1 MTGQLDL
8 RGVLPMGTMLRS
20 YELLS
25 VLGHGGFGVTYLA
38 RDTTLDR
45 RVAIKEYLP
54 IALALRENDSTVVP
68 RSTELASEFTWGR
81 ERFLDEAKTLGKL
94 SASAIVHVYDY
105 LEANGTAYMVMALAA
120 GETLDNRFSRGP
132 LPPPVIDRLLPPL
145 LEGLA
150 HVHEA
155 GFLHRDIKPANILID
170 GGDRPTLIDFG
181 ASRAA
186 IAGRTAAMTAIFT
199 PGYAAAE
206 QFSSAKQGPWTDI
219 YGLSATLY
227 HAITGS
233 APPSA
238 IERILDDEY
247 QPLTRLMPAGFPYAL
262 LAAIDAGM
270 AVRVANRPQS
280 IADWRA
286 TMREAT
292 TYAEPAATI
301 VMPRVE
307 AQAPR
312 PEPEQPELKPE
323 VRAARRPR
331 SVVRRVA
338 IVGVILLGAG
348 GYFGKGIFRTT
359 DKPGRT
365 TDIAATAPAPVPA
378 PVAVPAPESTPGP
391 TPPVDDRA
399 ARARQQQEE
408 AQAAAARQ
416 AEEEAKKKAAAE
428 AEAKRQA
435 DAAAAARQAE
445 EDAKKKAADE
455 AEARRQ
461 ADAAAAAKAQADA
474 ARQVEEEA
482 KKKAAVEAEAKRQAD
497 EAAAAKVL
505 ADAAAEKKAAEAA
518 EAGLRLATP
527 DRQRLQVAL
536 TALGFDTRGVDGTF
550 GPRSRE
556 MIAAWQKARNQPAT
570 GFLTAA
576 QQQALLKDGAAAIQK
591 HDDEQKKIEDDKK
604 KAEEEAKKKAEE
616 EKAKAAATPAPAPA
630 PAPTPPAVAGKL
642 LEEKQFDLPNT
653 EGSMGCA
660 KSMRMGIRIYTD
672 KIELQSATWHEF
684 PLDGAGNFSGEFTTR
699 IGNQSTISGNVKS
712 RTMSAMSVRIGCGFA
727 GKF

>member
-1 MTGQLDL
+1 MSGQLDL

-81 ERFLDEAKTLGKL
+81 ERFLDEARTLGKL
-94 SASAIVHVYDY
+94 SAPAIVHVYDF

-120 GETLDNRFSRGP
+120 GETLDNRIARGP

-155 GFLHRDIKPANILID
+155 GFLHRDIKPANILVD
-170 GGDRPTLIDFG
+170 GENRPTLIDFG

-247 QPLTRLMPAGFPYAL
+247 QPLTRLMPAGFLYTL

-270 AVRVANRPQS
+270 AVRAANRPQS
-280 IADWRA
+280 IAEWRA
-286 TMREAT
+286 TMHEGRPRAEA
-292 TYAEPAATI
+292 AATI
-301 VMPRVE
+301 VMPR
-307 AQAPR
+307 AQSRPG
-312 PEPEQPELKPE
+312 PEPEQQPEE
-323 VRAARRPR
+323 RAPRRKR
-331 SVVRRVA
+331 SPLRRA
-338 IVGVILLGAG
+338 IIVGLILLGAG
-348 GYFGKGIFRTT
+348 GYFGKGIFQTT
-359 DKPGRT
+359 DKPRRM
-365 TDIAATAPAPVPA
+365 TDVAATAPAPA
-378 PVAVPAPESTPGP
+378 PVQ
-391 TPPVDDRA
+391 TPPVDDTA
-399 ARARQQQEE
+399 ARVRQQQAE
-408 AQAAAARQ
+408 AEAATARQ
-416 AEEEAKKKAAAE
+416 AEDDAKKKAAAEADAKRQADAAAAKAQAEDDARKKAAAE
-428 AEAKRQA
+428 AEAKRQT
-435 DAAAAARQAE
+435 
-445 EDAKKKAADE
+445 
-455 AEARRQ
+455 
-461 ADAAAAAKAQADA
+461 
-474 ARQVEEEA
+474 
-482 KKKAAVEAEAKRQAD
+482 D
-497 EAAAAKVL
+497 EAAAAKTL
-505 ADAAAEKKAAEAA
+505 ADTAAEKKAAETA

-536 TALGFDTRGVDGTF
+536 TASGFDTRGVDGTF

-556 MIAAWQKARNQPAT
+556 MIAAWQKARNQPPT
-570 GFLTAA
+570 GFFTAA

-604 KAEEEAKKKAEE
+604 KAEEEAKKKGEE
-616 EKAKAAATPAPAPA
+616 EKAKAAATPSPTPTPAA
-630 PAPTPPAVAGKL
+630 TPAPTPPAVAGKL
-642 LEEKQFDLPNT
+642 LEEKQFEVTNT
-653 EGSMGCA
+653 EGTMGCL
-660 KSMRMGIRIYTD
+660 KTMRMAIRIYAD
-672 KIELQSATWHEF
+672 KIEVQSATWHEL
-684 PLDGAGNFSGEFTTR
+684 PLDSGGNFSGEFTTR
-699 IGNQSTISGNVKS
+699 NGNLSTISGNVKS
-712 RTMSAMSVRIGCGFA
+712 RTMTTMSVRLGCGFA

>member
-68 RSTELASEFTWGR
+68 RSTELAGEFSWGR

-94 SASAIVHVYDY
+94 SAHAIVHVYDF

-120 GETLDNRFSRGP
+120 GETLDDRIARGP

-145 LEGLA
+145 LDGLE

-170 GGDRPTLIDFG
+170 GESRPTLIDFG

-247 QPLTRLMPAGFPYAL
+247 QPLTKLMPAGFSYSL

-270 AVRVANRPQS
+270 AVRATNRPQS
-280 IADWRA
+280 IAEWRA
-286 TMREAT
+286 MMLETKAR
-292 TYAEPAATI
+292 AEPAATV
-301 VMPRVE
+301 VMPCAE
-307 AQAPR
+307 SQKPR
-312 PEPEQPELKPE
+312 PEPEQQPEA
-323 VRAARRPR
+323 RAAPRPR
-331 SVVRRVA
+331 SVVRRVI
-338 IVGVILLGAG
+338 IVGVILLAAG

-359 DKPGRT
+359 DKPRRT
-365 TDIAATAPAPVPA
+365 TDVAATAPAPAPVPA
-378 PVAVPAPESTPGP
+378 PVIAPVAPPAPEQRP
-391 TPPVDDRA
+391 TVDDTA
-399 ARARQQQEE
+399 
-408 AQAAAARQ
+408 AQAA
-416 AEEEAKKKAAAE
+416 
-428 AEAKRQA
+428 
-435 DAAAAARQAE
+435 
-445 EDAKKKAADE
+445 
-455 AEARRQ
+455 
-461 ADAAAAAKAQADA
+461 
-474 ARQVEEEA
+474 
-482 KKKAAVEAEAKRQAD
+482 
-497 EAAAAKVL
+497 
-505 ADAAAEKKAAEAA
+505 
-518 EAGLRLATP
+518 
-527 DRQRLQVAL
+527 
-536 TALGFDTRGVDGTF
+536 
-550 GPRSRE
+550 
-556 MIAAWQKARNQPAT
+556 
-570 GFLTAA
+570 
-576 QQQALLKDGAAAIQK
+576 
-591 HDDEQKKIEDDKK
+591 
-604 KAEEEAKKKAEE
+604 
-616 EKAKAAATPAPAPA
+616 
-630 PAPTPPAVAGKL
+630 
-642 LEEKQFDLPNT
+642 
-653 EGSMGCA
+653 
-660 KSMRMGIRIYTD
+660 
-672 KIELQSATWHEF
+672 
-684 PLDGAGNFSGEFTTR
+684 
-699 IGNQSTISGNVKS
+699 
-712 RTMSAMSVRIGCGFA
+712 
-727 GKF
+727 